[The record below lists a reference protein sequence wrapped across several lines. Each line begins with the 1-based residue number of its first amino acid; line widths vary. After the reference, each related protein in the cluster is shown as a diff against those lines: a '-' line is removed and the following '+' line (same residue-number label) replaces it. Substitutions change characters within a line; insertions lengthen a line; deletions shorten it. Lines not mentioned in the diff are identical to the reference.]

1 MRLAIVDVM
10 TVEGRRERKKE
21 RTREDLV
28 RAAIKLFEERGYEGT
43 TVDDIVEEADYSR
56 ATFFRHFPTKEDV
69 VFIDLPERVAAL
81 RQVHAAP
88 ATVSPWEL
96 AREAVTEQVLGFT
109 AFAPEA
115 EAACIRLWFT
125 EPALHRRYL
134 ELVVEAEDH
143 LAAFLQSRLGDDPTT
158 LLRCR
163 ILAIAII
170 GVGRAVLLQG
180 LTDEA
185 KVREALADGF
195 ATIERG
201 VLAVD
206 GELAPGPRK
215 RRSTTAKQVRATV

>member
-1 MRLAIVDVM
+1 MRLAIVDVVR
-10 TVEGRRERKKE
+10 VESRRERKKE

-28 RAAIKLFEERGYEGT
+28 RAAIRLFEERGYEAT

-56 ATFFRHFPTKEDV
+56 ATFFRHFPSKEDV

-88 ATVSPWEL
+88 AMVPPWEL

-115 EAACIRLWFT
+115 EAACIRLWFS

-134 ELVVEAEDH
+134 ELVVQAEDH
-143 LAAFLQSRLGDDPTT
+143 LAAFLQSRLGDDPAIV
-158 LLRCR
+158 LRCR
-163 ILAIAII
+163 VLAIAII

-180 LTDEA
+180 LSDEA
-185 KVREALADGF
+185 EVRQALAEAF
-195 ATIERG
+195 ATIENG
-201 VLAVD
+201 ALAVGGD
-206 GELAPGPRK
+206 LAPGPGK
-215 RRSTTAKQVRATV
+215 RRSTPKQVRAAV